1 MFRAAIA
8 ALCAVA
14 ALAASE
20 ARAEDPYFKGRRLTL
35 LIGSAAGGP
44 TDIEGRLFA
53 KYLARHIEGE
63 PGVVVLNK
71 AGAGGLVGPAY
82 LGEVAR
88 RDGTMLG
95 YFSGTAWT
103 YVNEP
108 ERWRVDFKSFEFVA
122 YQSGTTI
129 HFMRTDVP
137 PGMRVPADIIKAQ
150 GLIAGGLTVDN
161 PKDLRLRLALDMLGV
176 SYRYVTGYGSGSP
189 ARLALQRGEIQM
201 FSESPPSYR
210 AVVAP
215 SLVKSGEVMPVWYDW
230 GDASGA
236 NAEPKSVEGLGIP
249 PFARLYRTVTGKEPE
264 GPYWEAFRVIHEVN
278 STLQRVVALPPDA
291 PPAAIDALRA
301 AVTRLNHDHE
311 FAAEALRTIE
321 FAPEYETG
329 ADIGTQVRLILRAS
343 PLVRA
348 FVADY
353 VKSAQKK

>member
-1 MFRAAIA
+1 MLRAAIA
-8 ALCAVA
+8 VLCSVA
-14 ALAASE
+14 AFAASD
-20 ARAEDPYFKGRRLTL
+20 ARAEEPYFKGKRLTL
-35 LIGSAAGGP
+35 LIGSAPGGP

-63 PGVVVLNK
+63 PALVVQNK

-82 LGEVAR
+82 LGEVAP
-88 RDGTMLG
+88 RDGSMLG

-137 PGMRVPADIIKAQ
+137 PGMRVPADIVKAQ

-230 GDASGA
+230 GDASGD
-236 NAEPKSVEGLGIP
+236 NADPKQVEGLAIP
-249 PFARLYRTVTGKEPE
+249 PFARLYRMVTGKVPE
-264 GPYWEAFRVIHEVN
+264 GTHWEAFRVIHEVN
-278 STLQRVVALPPDA
+278 STLQRVVALPPGA
-291 PPAAIDALRA
+291 PQVAIDALRA
-301 AVTRLNHDHE
+301 AVARLNQDQE
-311 FAAEALRTIE
+311 FAAETLRTIE

-329 ADIGTQVRLILRAS
+329 PDINNQVRTILRAS

-353 VKSAQKK
+353 INSAHKK

>member
-1 MFRAAIA
+1 MSAVLLLSSVVLSREILAMPSTHATPAQPRQWSAGCGISSARPGLYLSKAKAWQKLQRDLGTECSAPPSPSSVASPRSRA
-8 ALCAVA
+8 
-14 ALAASE
+14 SD
-20 ARAEDPYFKGRRLTL
+20 ARAEEPYFKGKRLTL
-35 LIGSAAGGP
+35 LIGSAPGGP

-63 PGVVVLNK
+63 PALVVQNK

-82 LGEVAR
+82 LGEVAP
-88 RDGTMLG
+88 RDGSMLG

-137 PGMRVPADIIKAQ
+137 PGMRVPADIVKAQ

-230 GDASGA
+230 GDASGD
-236 NAEPKSVEGLGIP
+236 NADPKQVEGLAIP
-249 PFARLYRTVTGKEPE
+249 PFARLYRMVTGKVPE
-264 GPYWEAFRVIHEVN
+264 GTHWEAFRVIYEVS
-278 STLQRVVALPPDA
+278 STLQRVV
-291 PPAAIDALRA
+291 
-301 AVTRLNHDHE
+301 
-311 FAAEALRTIE
+311 
-321 FAPEYETG
+321 
-329 ADIGTQVRLILRAS
+329 
-343 PLVRA
+343 
-348 FVADY
+348 
-353 VKSAQKK
+353 